1 MGMEEKKDQERVIPQ
16 SEQPEASAP
25 APQQEQEGGRPSG
38 GPGKNSRRRRRR
50 RKAKSGA
57 GQGPSAAP
65 GREKTEGTQQPASSE
80 KPAGKRVRPVRPAD
94 GEKKRPPEA
103 AAPDRPAP
111 PESPAEP
118 EKTEQMPAGAA
129 EPTGRPEPAPG
140 EETAPAAEGPK
151 AAPDMPDPPEPAE
164 ATQPAPAGTEP
175 PAPPQTPEQTEKP
188 EDAPAGTEETTGQP
202 ENAPEEKPEPAEPE
216 PEEPAGTPE
225 PEEEPESEEEP
236 EETPEQ
242 LRRTA
247 ELTRTVQLSIEKLTD
262 VPDPMEAVEPAA
274 APTLADRMREG
285 LWRVL
290 RWLLLVAAFVALVAG
305 VGIAWL
311 YSGASD
317 EAIPEVSASFN
328 GQTLET
334 ASSSWHVPVVAN
346 FFKRTYSEKNFT
358 EPEQLDDLETT
369 RAVLR
374 VQADGCDTEL
384 EITDEA
390 DQTVFEGTAEEFESF
405 RFSQNGSYTGRLR
418 VYRDNDSLDH
428 EAGVSGQQIY
438 LFTFQ
443 VRLKPGIRLNTT
455 TVQQGGVAALRVSG
469 ILDTETPTLDT
480 DLTNTGFY
488 EGESGWIVY
497 LPIEYDREPGDY
509 TLTVTA
515 GGYTE
520 ELTLTVSQRTEQARD
535 VFSRSQLTSPYL
547 GLEDTPAEVQALL
560 NTGAE
565 EAVWAEEGFVQ
576 PFTASIEISLA
587 YGTTEY
593 VGRTRTQ
600 RQAGTGSGRTST
612 NIVVTG
618 RRGGQLIAPADGRV
632 LLAEDLG
639 GTAGNT
645 IVIDH
650 GAGVKSIFYN
660 LRELSVQKGQTV
672 IRGQQIATTNQATI
686 GEVRIVD
693 VPVEPLSIWRGQC
706 DALRYY

>member
-25 APQQEQEGGRPSG
+25 APQQRQEGGRPSG
-38 GPGKNSRRRRRR
+38 GPGKNSRRRRR

-65 GREKTEGTQQPASSE
+65 GREKTEGTQQPAPAQ

-118 EKTEQMPAGAA
+118 EKTEQTPAGAA

-151 AAPDMPDPPEPAE
+151 AAPDTPDPPEPAE

-175 PAPPQTPEQTEKP
+175 TVPPQTPEQTEKP
-188 EDAPAGTEETTGQP
+188 EVAPAGTEETTGQP

-384 EITDEA
+384 EVTDEA

-480 DLTNTGFY
+480 DLTNTGFH

-535 VFSRSQLTSPYL
+535 VSSRSQLTSPYL

-560 NTGAE
+560 NTGAA
-565 EAVWAEEGFVQ
+565 EAAWAEEGFVQ
-576 PFTASIEISLA
+576 PFTDSIEISLA

>member
-1 MGMEEKKDQERVIPQ
+1 MEEKKDQERVIPQ
-16 SEQPEASAP
+16 SPQPEASAP
-25 APQQEQEGGRPSG
+25 APQQGQEGGRPSG

-94 GEKKRPPEA
+94 EKPNR
-103 AAPDRPAP
+103 P

-118 EKTEQMPAGAA
+118 EKTEQTPAGAA

-164 ATQPAPAGTEP
+164 ATQPAP
-175 PAPPQTPEQTEKP
+175 PQTPEQTEKP

-202 ENAPEEKPEPAEPE
+202 ENAPEEKPDPAEPE

-535 VFSRSQLTSPYL
+535 VSSRSQLTSPYL

-560 NTGAE
+560 NTGAA
-565 EAVWAEEGFVQ
+565 EAAWAEEGFVQ
-576 PFTASIEISLA
+576 PFTDSIEISLA

-618 RRGGQLIAPADGRV
+618 RRGGQLIAPADGQV

>member
-1 MGMEEKKDQERVIPQ
+1 MEEKKDQERVIPQ
-16 SEQPEASAP
+16 SEQPEASAL
-25 APQQEQEGGRPSG
+25 APQQGQEGGRPSG

-50 RKAKSGA
+50 KAKSGA
-57 GQGPSAAP
+57 GQGPSVAP
-65 GREKTEGTQQPASSE
+65 GPEKAGDAQPPAPAE

-94 GEKKRPPEA
+94 EKPNR
-103 AAPDRPAP
+103 P

-118 EKTEQMPAGAA
+118 EKTEQTPAGAA

-164 ATQPAPAGTEP
+164 ATQPAP
-175 PAPPQTPEQTEKP
+175 PQTPEQTEKP

-202 ENAPEEKPEPAEPE
+202 ENAPEEKPDPAEPE

-535 VFSRSQLTSPYL
+535 VSSRSQLTSPYL

-560 NTGAE
+560 NTGAA
-565 EAVWAEEGFVQ
+565 EAAWAEEGFVQ
-576 PFTASIEISLA
+576 PFTDSIEISLA

-618 RRGGQLIAPADGRV
+618 RRGGQLIAPADGQV

>member
-1 MGMEEKKDQERVIPQ
+1 MEEKKDQERVIPQ

-65 GREKTEGTQQPASSE
+65 GREKTEGTQQLAPSE

-94 GEKKRPPEA
+94 GDKKRPPEA

-118 EKTEQMPAGAA
+118 EKTEQTPAGAA

-202 ENAPEEKPEPAEPE
+202 ENAPEEKPDPAEPE

-225 PEEEPESEEEP
+225 PEEEP

-480 DLTNTGFY
+480 DLTNTGFH

-535 VFSRSQLTSPYL
+535 VSSRSQLTSPYL

-560 NTGAE
+560 NTGAA
-565 EAVWAEEGFVQ
+565 EAAWAEEGFVQ
-576 PFTASIEISLA
+576 PFTDSIEISLA

-672 IRGQQIATTNQATI
+672 IRGQQIAATNQATI

>member
-1 MGMEEKKDQERVIPQ
+1 MEEKKDQERVIPQ

-25 APQQEQEGGRPSG
+25 APQQGQEGGRPSG

-65 GREKTEGTQQPASSE
+65 GPEKAGDAQPPAPAE

-94 GEKKRPPEA
+94 EKPNR
-103 AAPDRPAP
+103 P

-118 EKTEQMPAGAA
+118 EKTEQTPAGAA

-151 AAPDMPDPPEPAE
+151 AAPDTPDPPEPAE

-175 PAPPQTPEQTEKP
+175 PAPQTPEQTEKP

-202 ENAPEEKPEPAEPE
+202 ENAPEEKPDPAEPE

-225 PEEEPESEEEP
+225 PEEEP

-328 GQTLET
+328 GQTLEA

-384 EITDEA
+384 EVTDEA

-469 ILDTETPTLDT
+469 ILDTEPPTLDT

-535 VFSRSQLTSPYL
+535 VSSRSQLTSPYL

-560 NTGAE
+560 NTGAA
-565 EAVWAEEGFVQ
+565 EAAWAEEGFVQ
-576 PFTASIEISLA
+576 PFTDSIEISLA

-618 RRGGQLIAPADGRV
+618 RRGGQLIAPADGQV

-660 LRELSVQKGQTV
+660 LRELSVQEGETV

>member
-16 SEQPEASAP
+16 SEQPEASAL
-25 APQQEQEGGRPSG
+25 APQQGQEGGRPSG

-50 RKAKSGA
+50 KAKSGA
-57 GQGPSAAP
+57 GQGPSVAP
-65 GREKTEGTQQPASSE
+65 GPEKAGDAQPPAPAE

-94 GEKKRPPEA
+94 EKPNR
-103 AAPDRPAP
+103 P

-118 EKTEQMPAGAA
+118 EKTEQTPAGAA

-164 ATQPAPAGTEP
+164 ATQPAP
-175 PAPPQTPEQTEKP
+175 PQTPEQTEKP

-202 ENAPEEKPEPAEPE
+202 ENAPEEKPDPAEPE

-480 DLTNTGFY
+480 DLTNTGFH

-535 VFSRSQLTSPYL
+535 VSSRSQLTSPYL

-560 NTGAE
+560 NTGAA
-565 EAVWAEEGFVQ
+565 EAAWAEEGFVQ
-576 PFTASIEISLA
+576 PFTDSIEISLA

-618 RRGGQLIAPADGRV
+618 RRGGQLIAPADGQV

>member
-1 MGMEEKKDQERVIPQ
+1 MEEKKDQERVIPQ
-16 SEQPEASAP
+16 SPQPEASAP
-25 APQQEQEGGRPSG
+25 APQQGQEGGRPSG
-38 GPGKNSRRRRRR
+38 GPGKNSRRRRR

-65 GREKTEGTQQPASSE
+65 GREKTEGTQQPAPSE

-94 GEKKRPPEA
+94 EKPNR
-103 AAPDRPAP
+103 P

-118 EKTEQMPAGAA
+118 EKTEQTPAGAA
-129 EPTGRPEPAPG
+129 ELTGRPEPAPG
-140 EETAPAAEGPK
+140 DETAPAAEGPK
-151 AAPDMPDPPEPAE
+151 AAPDTPDPPEPAE
-164 ATQPAPAGTEP
+164 APQPAPAGTEP

-202 ENAPEEKPEPAEPE
+202 ENAPEEKPEPEEPE

-225 PEEEPESEEEP
+225 PEEEP

-535 VFSRSQLTSPYL
+535 VSSRSQLTSPYL

-565 EAVWAEEGFVQ
+565 EAAWAEEGFVQ
-576 PFTASIEISLA
+576 PFTDSIEISLA

-618 RRGGQLIAPADGRV
+618 RRGGQLIAPADGQV

>member
-16 SEQPEASAP
+16 SPQPEASAP
-25 APQQEQEGGRPSG
+25 APQQGQEGGRPSG
-38 GPGKNSRRRRRR
+38 GPGKNSRRRRR

-94 GEKKRPPEA
+94 EKPNR
-103 AAPDRPAP
+103 P

-118 EKTEQMPAGAA
+118 EKTEQTPAGAA
-129 EPTGRPEPAPG
+129 EPTGRPEPASG

-151 AAPDMPDPPEPAE
+151 AAPDTPDPPEPAE

-188 EDAPAGTEETTGQP
+188 EDAPAGTEETTEQP
-202 ENAPEEKPEPAEPE
+202 ENAPEEKPDPAEPE

-225 PEEEPESEEEP
+225 PEEKPESEEEP

-285 LWRVL
+285 LWRML

-346 FFKRTYSEKNFT
+346 FFKRTYSERNFT

-390 DQTVFEGTAEEFESF
+390 DQTVFEGTTEEFESF

-469 ILDTETPTLDT
+469 IQDTETPTLDT

-535 VFSRSQLTSPYL
+535 VSSRSQLTSPYL

-560 NTGAE
+560 NTGAA
-565 EAVWAEEGFVQ
+565 EAAWAEEGFVQ
-576 PFTASIEISLA
+576 PFTDSIEISLA

-618 RRGGQLIAPADGRV
+618 RRGGQLIAPADGQV

>member
-1 MGMEEKKDQERVIPQ
+1 MEEKKDQERVIPQ

-50 RKAKSGA
+50 KAKSGA
-57 GQGPSAAP
+57 GQGPSAASGP
-65 GREKTEGTQQPASSE
+65 EKAGDAQPPAPAQ

-94 GEKKRPPEA
+94 GEKKRPPEV
-103 AAPDRPAP
+103 AAPDCPAP

-175 PAPPQTPEQTEKP
+175 PPPQTPEQTEKP

-202 ENAPEEKPEPAEPE
+202 ENAPEEKPDPAEPE

-438 LFTFQ
+438 LFAFQ

-469 ILDTETPTLDT
+469 ILDTEPPTLDT

-535 VFSRSQLTSPYL
+535 VSSRSQLTSPYL

-560 NTGAE
+560 NTGAA
-565 EAVWAEEGFVQ
+565 EAAWAEEGFVQ
-576 PFTASIEISLA
+576 PFTDSIEISLA

-618 RRGGQLIAPADGRV
+618 RRGGQLIAPADGQV

>member
-1 MGMEEKKDQERVIPQ
+1 MEEKKDQERVIPQ

-65 GREKTEGTQQPASSE
+65 GREKTEGAPQPASSE

-118 EKTEQMPAGAA
+118 EKTEQTPAGAA

-140 EETAPAAEGPK
+140 EEAAPAAEGPK

-202 ENAPEEKPEPAEPE
+202 ENAPEEKPDPAEPE

-469 ILDTETPTLDT
+469 ILDTDPPTLDT

-560 NTGAE
+560 NTGAA
-565 EAVWAEEGFVQ
+565 EAAWAEEGFVQ
-576 PFTASIEISLA
+576 PFTDSIEISLA

-600 RQAGTGSGRTST
+600 RQAGTSSGRTST

-618 RRGGQLIAPADGRV
+618 RRGGQLIAPADGQV

-672 IRGQQIATTNQATI
+672 IRGQQIAATNQATI

>member
-16 SEQPEASAP
+16 SSQPEASAP
-25 APQQEQEGGRPSG
+25 APQQEQEGGRPTA
-38 GPGKNSRRRRRR
+38 GPGKSSRRRRRR

-65 GREKTEGTQQPASSE
+65 GREKTEGAPQPAPSE

-94 GEKKRPPEA
+94 EKPNRPPE
-103 AAPDRPAP
+103 
-111 PESPAEP
+111 SSAEP
-118 EKTEQMPAGAA
+118 EKTEQTPAGAA

-151 AAPDMPDPPEPAE
+151 AAPDTPDPPEPAE

-175 PAPPQTPEQTEKP
+175 TAPPQTPEQTEKP

-202 ENAPEEKPEPAEPE
+202 ENAPEEKPDPAEPE

-535 VFSRSQLTSPYL
+535 VSSRSRLTSPYL

-560 NTGAE
+560 NTGAG
-565 EAVWAEEGFVQ
+565 EAAWAEEGFVQ
-576 PFTASIEISLA
+576 PFTDSIEISLA

-618 RRGGQLIAPADGRV
+618 RRGGQLIAPADGQV

-660 LRELSVQKGQTV
+660 LRELSVQEGEAV

>member
-16 SEQPEASAP
+16 SEQPEASAL
-25 APQQEQEGGRPSG
+25 APQQGQEGGRPSG

-50 RKAKSGA
+50 KAKSGA
-57 GQGPSAAP
+57 GQGPSVAP
-65 GREKTEGTQQPASSE
+65 GPEKAGDAQPPAPAE

-94 GEKKRPPEA
+94 EKPNR
-103 AAPDRPAP
+103 P

-118 EKTEQMPAGAA
+118 EKTEQTPAGAA

-164 ATQPAPAGTEP
+164 ATQPAP
-175 PAPPQTPEQTEKP
+175 PQTPEQTEKP

-202 ENAPEEKPEPAEPE
+202 ENAPEEKPDPAEPE

-535 VFSRSQLTSPYL
+535 VSSRSQLTSPYL

-560 NTGAE
+560 NTGAA
-565 EAVWAEEGFVQ
+565 EAAWAEEGFVQ
-576 PFTASIEISLA
+576 PFTDSIEISLA

-618 RRGGQLIAPADGRV
+618 RRGGQLIAPADGQV

-639 GTAGNT
+639 GAAGNT

-660 LRELSVQKGQTV
+660 LRELSVQKGETV

>member
-25 APQQEQEGGRPSG
+25 APQQGQEGGRPSA

-94 GEKKRPPEA
+94 EKPNR
-103 AAPDRPAP
+103 P

-118 EKTEQMPAGAA
+118 EKTEQTPAGAA
-129 EPTGRPEPAPG
+129 EPAPG

-151 AAPDMPDPPEPAE
+151 AAPDTPDPPEPAE

-469 ILDTETPTLDT
+469 IQDTETPTLDT

-535 VFSRSQLTSPYL
+535 VSSRSQLTSPYL

-560 NTGAE
+560 NTGAA
-565 EAVWAEEGFVQ
+565 EAAWAEEGFVQ
-576 PFTASIEISLA
+576 PFTDSIEISLA

-618 RRGGQLIAPADGRV
+618 RRGGQLIAPADGQV

>member
-16 SEQPEASAP
+16 SPQPEASGP
-25 APQQEQEGGRPSG
+25 APQQGQEGGRPSG
-38 GPGKNSRRRRRR
+38 GPGKNSRRRRR

-94 GEKKRPPEA
+94 EKPNR
-103 AAPDRPAP
+103 P

-118 EKTEQMPAGAA
+118 EKTEQTPAGAA

-140 EETAPAAEGPK
+140 EETAPAEEGPK
-151 AAPDMPDPPEPAE
+151 AAPDTPDPPEPAE

-188 EDAPAGTEETTGQP
+188 EVAPAGTEETTGQP
-202 ENAPEEKPEPAEPE
+202 ENAPEEKPDPAEPE

-317 EAIPEVSASFN
+317 EAIPEVSASIN

-469 ILDTETPTLDT
+469 IQDTETPTLDT

-535 VFSRSQLTSPYL
+535 VSSRSQLTSPYL

-560 NTGAE
+560 NTGAA
-565 EAVWAEEGFVQ
+565 EAAWAEEGFVQ
-576 PFTASIEISLA
+576 PFTDSIEISLA

-672 IRGQQIATTNQATI
+672 IRGQQIAATNQATI

>member
-1 MGMEEKKDQERVIPQ
+1 M
-16 SEQPEASAP
+16 
-25 APQQEQEGGRPSG
+25 
-38 GPGKNSRRRRRR
+38 
-50 RKAKSGA
+50 
-57 GQGPSAAP
+57 
-65 GREKTEGTQQPASSE
+65 
-80 KPAGKRVRPVRPAD
+80 
-94 GEKKRPPEA
+94 
-103 AAPDRPAP
+103 
-111 PESPAEP
+111 
-118 EKTEQMPAGAA
+118 
-129 EPTGRPEPAPG
+129 
-140 EETAPAAEGPK
+140 
-151 AAPDMPDPPEPAE
+151 
-164 ATQPAPAGTEP
+164 
-175 PAPPQTPEQTEKP
+175 
-188 EDAPAGTEETTGQP
+188 
-202 ENAPEEKPEPAEPE
+202 
-216 PEEPAGTPE
+216 
-225 PEEEPESEEEP
+225 
-236 EETPEQ
+236 
-242 LRRTA
+242 
-247 ELTRTVQLSIEKLTD
+247 QLSIEKLTD

-560 NTGAE
+560 NTGAG
-565 EAVWAEEGFVQ
+565 EAAWAEEGFVQ
-576 PFTASIEISLA
+576 PFTDSIEISLA

-618 RRGGQLIAPADGRV
+618 RRGGQLIAPADGQV

-660 LRELSVQKGQTV
+660 LRELSVQEGEAV

>member
-1 MGMEEKKDQERVIPQ
+1 MEEKKDQERVIPQ
-16 SEQPEASAP
+16 SPQPEASAP
-25 APQQEQEGGRPSG
+25 APQQGQEGGRPSG
-38 GPGKNSRRRRRR
+38 GPGKNSRRRRR

-65 GREKTEGTQQPASSE
+65 GPEKAGDAQPPAPAE

-94 GEKKRPPEA
+94 EKPNR
-103 AAPDRPAP
+103 P

-118 EKTEQMPAGAA
+118 EKTEQTPAGAA

-151 AAPDMPDPPEPAE
+151 AAPDTPDPPEPAE

-175 PAPPQTPEQTEKP
+175 TAPPQTPEQTEKP

-202 ENAPEEKPEPAEPE
+202 ENAPEEKPEPEEPE

-469 ILDTETPTLDT
+469 ILDTEPPILDT

-560 NTGAE
+560 NTGAA
-565 EAVWAEEGFVQ
+565 EAAWAEEGFVQ
-576 PFTASIEISLA
+576 PFTDSIEISLA

-618 RRGGQLIAPADGRV
+618 RRGGQLIAPADGQV

>member
-1 MGMEEKKDQERVIPQ
+1 MEEKKDQERVIPQ

-94 GEKKRPPEA
+94 GEKKRPPEV
-103 AAPDRPAP
+103 AAPDCPAP

-151 AAPDMPDPPEPAE
+151 AAPDMPDLPEPAE
-164 ATQPAPAGTEP
+164 APQPAPAGTEP

-202 ENAPEEKPEPAEPE
+202 ENAPEEKSEPEEPE

-225 PEEEPESEEEP
+225 PEEEP

-390 DQTVFEGTAEEFESF
+390 DQTVFEGTTEEFESF

-535 VFSRSQLTSPYL
+535 VSSRSQLTSPYL

-560 NTGAE
+560 NTGAA
-565 EAVWAEEGFVQ
+565 EAAWAEEGFVQ
-576 PFTASIEISLA
+576 PFTDSIEISLA

-618 RRGGQLIAPADGRV
+618 RRGGQLIAPADGQV

-639 GTAGNT
+639 GAAGNT

-660 LRELSVQKGQTV
+660 LRELSVQKGETV

>member
-1 MGMEEKKDQERVIPQ
+1 MEEKKDQERVIPQ
-16 SEQPEASAP
+16 SPQPEASAP
-25 APQQEQEGGRPSG
+25 APQQGQEGGRPSG
-38 GPGKNSRRRRRR
+38 GPGKNSRRRRR

-65 GREKTEGTQQPASSE
+65 GREKTEEAPQPAPAE

-94 GEKKRPPEA
+94 EKTNR
-103 AAPDRPAP
+103 P

-118 EKTEQMPAGAA
+118 EKTEQTPAGVA
-129 EPTGRPEPAPG
+129 EPAPG

-151 AAPDMPDPPEPAE
+151 AAPDTPDPPEPAE

-202 ENAPEEKPEPAEPE
+202 ENAPEEKPDPAEPE

-374 VQADGCDTEL
+374 VQADDCDTEL
-384 EITDEA
+384 EIADEA

-480 DLTNTGFY
+480 DLTNTGFH

-535 VFSRSQLTSPYL
+535 VSSRSQLTSPYL

-560 NTGAE
+560 NTGAA
-565 EAVWAEEGFVQ
+565 EAAWAEEGFVQ
-576 PFTASIEISLA
+576 PFTDSIEISLA

-618 RRGGQLIAPADGRV
+618 RRGGQLIAPADGQV

-672 IRGQQIATTNQATI
+672 IRGQQIAATNQATI

>member
-16 SEQPEASAP
+16 SEQPEASAL
-25 APQQEQEGGRPSG
+25 APQQGQEGGRPSG

-50 RKAKSGA
+50 KAKSGA
-57 GQGPSAAP
+57 GQGPSVAP
-65 GREKTEGTQQPASSE
+65 GPEKAGDAQPPAPAE

-94 GEKKRPPEA
+94 EKPNR
-103 AAPDRPAP
+103 P

-118 EKTEQMPAGAA
+118 EKTEQTPAGAA

-164 ATQPAPAGTEP
+164 ATQPAP
-175 PAPPQTPEQTEKP
+175 PQTPEQTEKP
-188 EDAPAGTEETTGQP
+188 EDAPAGMEETTGQP
-202 ENAPEEKPEPAEPE
+202 ENAPEEKPDPAEPE

-535 VFSRSQLTSPYL
+535 VSSRSQLTSPYL

-565 EAVWAEEGFVQ
+565 EAAWAEEGFVQ
-576 PFTASIEISLA
+576 PFTDSIEISLA

-618 RRGGQLIAPADGRV
+618 RRGGQLIAPADGQV

>member
-16 SEQPEASAP
+16 SEQPEASAL
-25 APQQEQEGGRPSG
+25 APQQGQEGGRPSG

-94 GEKKRPPEA
+94 EKPNR
-103 AAPDRPAP
+103 P

-118 EKTEQMPAGAA
+118 EKTEQTPAGAA

-175 PAPPQTPEQTEKP
+175 TAPPQTPEQTEKP

-202 ENAPEEKPEPAEPE
+202 ENAPEEKPDPAEPE

-469 ILDTETPTLDT
+469 IQDTETPTLDT

-535 VFSRSQLTSPYL
+535 VSSRSQLTSPYL

-560 NTGAE
+560 NTGAA
-565 EAVWAEEGFVQ
+565 EAAWAEEGFVQ
-576 PFTASIEISLA
+576 PFTDSIEISLA

-618 RRGGQLIAPADGRV
+618 RRGGQLIAPADGQV

>member
-1 MGMEEKKDQERVIPQ
+1 MEEKKDQERVIPQ

-25 APQQEQEGGRPSG
+25 APQQGQEGGRPSA
-38 GPGKNSRRRRRR
+38 GPGKNSRRRRR

-65 GREKTEGTQQPASSE
+65 GRAKTEGAQQPAPAQ

-94 GEKKRPPEA
+94 EKPNR
-103 AAPDRPAP
+103 P

-118 EKTEQMPAGAA
+118 EKTEQTPAGAA

-164 ATQPAPAGTEP
+164 APQPAPAGTEP

-225 PEEEPESEEEP
+225 PEEEP

-469 ILDTETPTLDT
+469 IQDTETPTLDT

-535 VFSRSQLTSPYL
+535 VSSRSQLTSPYL

-560 NTGAE
+560 NTGAA
-565 EAVWAEEGFVQ
+565 EAAWAEEGFVQ
-576 PFTASIEISLA
+576 PFTDSIEISLA

-618 RRGGQLIAPADGRV
+618 RRGGQLIAPADGQV

>member
-1 MGMEEKKDQERVIPQ
+1 MEEKKDQERVIPQ
-16 SEQPEASAP
+16 SPQPEASAP
-25 APQQEQEGGRPSG
+25 APQQGQEGGRPSG
-38 GPGKNSRRRRRR
+38 GPGKNSRRRRR

-65 GREKTEGTQQPASSE
+65 GREKTEGAPQPASSE

-118 EKTEQMPAGAA
+118 EKTEQTPAGAA

-151 AAPDMPDPPEPAE
+151 AAPDTPDPPEPAE
-164 ATQPAPAGTEP
+164 APQPAPAGTEP
-175 PAPPQTPEQTEKP
+175 PAPQTPEQTEKP

-202 ENAPEEKPEPAEPE
+202 ENAPEEKPDPAEPE

-334 ASSSWHVPVVAN
+334 ASASWHVPVVAN

-469 ILDTETPTLDT
+469 ILDTDPPTLDT

-560 NTGAE
+560 NTGAA
-565 EAVWAEEGFVQ
+565 EAAWAEEGFVQ
-576 PFTASIEISLA
+576 PFTDSIEISLA

-600 RQAGTGSGRTST
+600 RQAGTSSGRTST

-618 RRGGQLIAPADGRV
+618 RRGGQLIAPADGQV

-660 LRELSVQKGQTV
+660 LRELSVQEGETV

>member
-1 MGMEEKKDQERVIPQ
+1 M
-16 SEQPEASAP
+16 
-25 APQQEQEGGRPSG
+25 
-38 GPGKNSRRRRRR
+38 
-50 RKAKSGA
+50 
-57 GQGPSAAP
+57 
-65 GREKTEGTQQPASSE
+65 
-80 KPAGKRVRPVRPAD
+80 
-94 GEKKRPPEA
+94 
-103 AAPDRPAP
+103 
-111 PESPAEP
+111 
-118 EKTEQMPAGAA
+118 
-129 EPTGRPEPAPG
+129 
-140 EETAPAAEGPK
+140 
-151 AAPDMPDPPEPAE
+151 
-164 ATQPAPAGTEP
+164 
-175 PAPPQTPEQTEKP
+175 
-188 EDAPAGTEETTGQP
+188 
-202 ENAPEEKPEPAEPE
+202 
-216 PEEPAGTPE
+216 
-225 PEEEPESEEEP
+225 
-236 EETPEQ
+236 
-242 LRRTA
+242 
-247 ELTRTVQLSIEKLTD
+247 QLSIEKLTD

-285 LWRVL
+285 LWRML

-535 VFSRSQLTSPYL
+535 VSSRSRLTSPYL

-560 NTGAE
+560 NTGAA
-565 EAVWAEEGFVQ
+565 EAAWAEEGFVQ
-576 PFTASIEISLA
+576 PFTDSIEISLA

-618 RRGGQLIAPADGRV
+618 RRGGQLIAPADGQV

-639 GTAGNT
+639 GTADNT

-660 LRELSVQKGQTV
+660 LRELSVQEGETV

>member
-16 SEQPEASAP
+16 SPQPEASAP
-25 APQQEQEGGRPSG
+25 APQQGQEGGRPTA

-57 GQGPSAAP
+57 GQAQSSSAAP
-65 GREKTEGTQQPASSE
+65 GPEKAGDAQPPAPAE

-94 GEKKRPPEA
+94 EKLNR
-103 AAPDRPAP
+103 P

-118 EKTEQMPAGAA
+118 EKTEQTPAGAA

-175 PAPPQTPEQTEKP
+175 PPPQTPEQTEKP

-202 ENAPEEKPEPAEPE
+202 ENAPEEKPDPAEPE

-225 PEEEPESEEEP
+225 PEEEPESEEP

-565 EAVWAEEGFVQ
+565 EAAWAEEGFVQ
-576 PFTASIEISLA
+576 PFTDSIEISLA

-618 RRGGQLIAPADGRV
+618 RRGGQLIAPADGQV

-660 LRELSVQKGQTV
+660 LRELSVQKGETV

>member
-65 GREKTEGTQQPASSE
+65 GPEKAGDAQPPAPAE

-94 GEKKRPPEA
+94 EKPNR
-103 AAPDRPAP
+103 P

-118 EKTEQMPAGAA
+118 EKTEQTPAGAA

-151 AAPDMPDPPEPAE
+151 AAPDMPDLPEPAE

-188 EDAPAGTEETTGQP
+188 KDAPAGTEETTGQP
-202 ENAPEEKPEPAEPE
+202 ENAPEEKPDPAEPE

-535 VFSRSQLTSPYL
+535 VSSRSQLTSPYL

-560 NTGAE
+560 NTGAA
-565 EAVWAEEGFVQ
+565 EAAWAEEGFVQ
-576 PFTASIEISLA
+576 PFTDSIEISLA

-618 RRGGQLIAPADGRV
+618 RRGGQLIAPADGQV

-672 IRGQQIATTNQATI
+672 IRGQQIAATNQATI

>member
-1 MGMEEKKDQERVIPQ
+1 
-16 SEQPEASAP
+16 
-25 APQQEQEGGRPSG
+25 
-38 GPGKNSRRRRRR
+38 
-50 RKAKSGA
+50 
-57 GQGPSAAP
+57 
-65 GREKTEGTQQPASSE
+65 
-80 KPAGKRVRPVRPAD
+80 
-94 GEKKRPPEA
+94 
-103 AAPDRPAP
+103 
-111 PESPAEP
+111 
-118 EKTEQMPAGAA
+118 
-129 EPTGRPEPAPG
+129 
-140 EETAPAAEGPK
+140 
-151 AAPDMPDPPEPAE
+151 MPDPPEPAE
-164 ATQPAPAGTEP
+164 APQPAPAGTEP

-202 ENAPEEKPEPAEPE
+202 ENAPEEKPDPAEPK

-225 PEEEPESEEEP
+225 PEEEPELEEP

-358 EPEQLDDLETT
+358 EPEQLGDLETT

-438 LFTFQ
+438 LFTFR

-535 VFSRSQLTSPYL
+535 VSSRSQLTSPYL

-560 NTGAE
+560 NTGAA
-565 EAVWAEEGFVQ
+565 EAAWAEEGFVQ
-576 PFTASIEISLA
+576 PFTDSIEISLA

-618 RRGGQLIAPADGRV
+618 RRGGQLIAPADGQV

-660 LRELSVQKGQTV
+660 LRELSVQEGETV

>member
-16 SEQPEASAP
+16 SPQPEASAP

-65 GREKTEGTQQPASSE
+65 GPEKAGDAQPPAPTE

-94 GEKKRPPEA
+94 EKPNR
-103 AAPDRPAP
+103 P

-118 EKTEQMPAGAA
+118 EKTEQTPAGAA
-129 EPTGRPEPAPG
+129 EPAPG

-164 ATQPAPAGTEP
+164 ATP

-188 EDAPAGTEETTGQP
+188 EDAPAGTEEATGQP

-405 RFSQNGSYTGRLR
+405 RFSENGSYTGRLR

-535 VFSRSQLTSPYL
+535 VSSRSQLTSPYL

-560 NTGAE
+560 NTGAA
-565 EAVWAEEGFVQ
+565 EAAWAEEGFVQ
-576 PFTASIEISLA
+576 PFTDSIEISLA

-618 RRGGQLIAPADGRV
+618 RRGGQLIAPADGQV

-672 IRGQQIATTNQATI
+672 IRGQQIAATNQATI

>member
-16 SEQPEASAP
+16 SPQPEASAP
-25 APQQEQEGGRPSG
+25 APQQGQEGGRPSG

-65 GREKTEGTQQPASSE
+65 GREKTEGAQQPAPAQ

-94 GEKKRPPEA
+94 EKTNR
-103 AAPDRPAP
+103 P

-118 EKTEQMPAGAA
+118 EKTEQTPAGAA
-129 EPTGRPEPAPG
+129 EPAPG

-151 AAPDMPDPPEPAE
+151 AAPDTPDPPEPAE

-188 EDAPAGTEETTGQP
+188 EVAPAGTEETTGQP
-202 ENAPEEKPEPAEPE
+202 ENAPEEKPDPAEPE

-469 ILDTETPTLDT
+469 ILDTEPPTLDT

-535 VFSRSQLTSPYL
+535 VSSRSQLTSPYL

-560 NTGAE
+560 NTGAA
-565 EAVWAEEGFVQ
+565 EAAWAEEGFVQ
-576 PFTASIEISLA
+576 PFTDSIEISLA

-618 RRGGQLIAPADGRV
+618 RRGGQLIAPADGQV

-672 IRGQQIATTNQATI
+672 IRGQQIAATNQATI

>member
-16 SEQPEASAP
+16 SEQPEASAL
-25 APQQEQEGGRPSG
+25 APQQGQEGGRPSG

-50 RKAKSGA
+50 KAKSGA
-57 GQGPSAAP
+57 GQGPSVAP
-65 GREKTEGTQQPASSE
+65 GPEKAGDAQPPAPAE

-94 GEKKRPPEA
+94 EKPNR
-103 AAPDRPAP
+103 P

-118 EKTEQMPAGAA
+118 EKTEQTPAGAA
-129 EPTGRPEPAPG
+129 EPTGRPEPASG

-151 AAPDMPDPPEPAE
+151 AAPDTPDPPEPAE

-202 ENAPEEKPEPAEPE
+202 ENAPEEKPDPAEPE

-225 PEEEPESEEEP
+225 PEEKPESEEEP

-346 FFKRTYSEKNFT
+346 FFKRTYSERNFT

-390 DQTVFEGTAEEFESF
+390 DQTVFEGTTEEFESF

-535 VFSRSQLTSPYL
+535 VSSRSQLTSPYL

-560 NTGAE
+560 NTGAA
-565 EAVWAEEGFVQ
+565 EAAWAEEGFVQ
-576 PFTASIEISLA
+576 PFTDSIEISLA

-618 RRGGQLIAPADGRV
+618 RRGGQLIAPADGQV

>member
-25 APQQEQEGGRPSG
+25 APQQGQEGGRPSA
-38 GPGKNSRRRRRR
+38 GPGKNSRRRRR

-65 GREKTEGTQQPASSE
+65 GREKTEGAQQPAPSE

-94 GEKKRPPEA
+94 EKTNR
-103 AAPDRPAP
+103 P

-118 EKTEQMPAGAA
+118 EKTEQTPAGAA

-140 EETAPAAEGPK
+140 EETAPAEEGPK
-151 AAPDMPDPPEPAE
+151 AAPDMTDPPEPAE
-164 ATQPAPAGTEP
+164 APQKAPAGTEP
-175 PAPPQTPEQTEKP
+175 TAPPQTPEQTEKP

-225 PEEEPESEEEP
+225 PEEELESEEEP

-560 NTGAE
+560 NTGAG
-565 EAVWAEEGFVQ
+565 EAAWAEEGFVQ
-576 PFTASIEISLA
+576 PFTDSIEISLA

-618 RRGGQLIAPADGRV
+618 RRGGQLIAPADGQV

-660 LRELSVQKGQTV
+660 LRELSVQEGEAV

>member
-16 SEQPEASAP
+16 SPQPEASAP
-25 APQQEQEGGRPSG
+25 APQQGQEGGRPSG

-57 GQGPSAAP
+57 GQGPPAAP
-65 GREKTEGTQQPASSE
+65 GPEKAGNAQPPAPAE

-94 GEKKRPPEA
+94 EKPNR
-103 AAPDRPAP
+103 P

-118 EKTEQMPAGAA
+118 EKTEQTPAGVA

-151 AAPDMPDPPEPAE
+151 AAPDTPDPPEPAE

-175 PAPPQTPEQTEKP
+175 PAPQQTPEQTKKP

-202 ENAPEEKPEPAEPE
+202 ENAPEEKPEPEEPE

-225 PEEEPESEEEP
+225 PEEEP

-535 VFSRSQLTSPYL
+535 VSSRSQLTSPYL

-560 NTGAE
+560 NTGAA
-565 EAVWAEEGFVQ
+565 EAAWAEEGFVQ
-576 PFTASIEISLA
+576 PFTDSIEISLA

-618 RRGGQLIAPADGRV
+618 RRGGQLIAPADGQV

-672 IRGQQIATTNQATI
+672 IRGQQIAATNQATI

>member
-16 SEQPEASAP
+16 SEQPEASAL
-25 APQQEQEGGRPSG
+25 APQQGQEGGRPSG

-50 RKAKSGA
+50 KAKSGA
-57 GQGPSAAP
+57 GQGPSVAP
-65 GREKTEGTQQPASSE
+65 GPEKAGDAQPPAPAE

-94 GEKKRPPEA
+94 EKPNR
-103 AAPDRPAP
+103 P

-118 EKTEQMPAGAA
+118 EKTEQTPAGAA

-164 ATQPAPAGTEP
+164 ATQPAP
-175 PAPPQTPEQTEKP
+175 PQTPEQTEKP

-202 ENAPEEKPEPAEPE
+202 ENAPEEKPDPAEPE

-497 LPIEYDREPGDY
+497 LPIEYGREPGDY

-535 VFSRSQLTSPYL
+535 VSSRSQLTSPYL

-560 NTGAE
+560 NTGAA
-565 EAVWAEEGFVQ
+565 EAAWAEEGFVQ
-576 PFTASIEISLA
+576 PFTDSIEISLA

-618 RRGGQLIAPADGRV
+618 RRGGQLIAPADGQV

>member
-65 GREKTEGTQQPASSE
+65 GREKTEGTQQLAPSE

-94 GEKKRPPEA
+94 GDKKRPPEA

-118 EKTEQMPAGAA
+118 EKTEQTPAGAA

-202 ENAPEEKPEPAEPE
+202 ENAPEEKPDPAEPE

-225 PEEEPESEEEP
+225 PEEEP

-469 ILDTETPTLDT
+469 IQDTETPTLDT

-535 VFSRSQLTSPYL
+535 VSSRSQLTSPYL
-547 GLEDTPAEVQALL
+547 ELEDTPAEVQALL
-560 NTGAE
+560 NTGAA
-565 EAVWAEEGFVQ
+565 EAAWAEEGFVQ
-576 PFTASIEISLA
+576 PFTDSIEISLA

-632 LLAEDLG
+632 LLAEDRG

>member
-16 SEQPEASAP
+16 SEQPEASAL
-25 APQQEQEGGRPSG
+25 APQQGQEGGRPSG

-50 RKAKSGA
+50 KAKSGA
-57 GQGPSAAP
+57 GQGPSVAP
-65 GREKTEGTQQPASSE
+65 GPEKAGDAQPPAPAE

-94 GEKKRPPEA
+94 EKPNR
-103 AAPDRPAP
+103 P

-118 EKTEQMPAGAA
+118 EKTEQTPAGAA

-164 ATQPAPAGTEP
+164 ATQPAP
-175 PAPPQTPEQTEKP
+175 PQTPEQTEKP

-202 ENAPEEKPEPAEPE
+202 ENAPEEKPDPAEPE

-535 VFSRSQLTSPYL
+535 VSSRSQLTSPYL

-560 NTGAE
+560 NTGAA
-565 EAVWAEEGFVQ
+565 EAAWAEEGFVQ
-576 PFTASIEISLA
+576 PFTDSIEISLA

-618 RRGGQLIAPADGRV
+618 RRGGQLIAPADGQV

>member
-1 MGMEEKKDQERVIPQ
+1 MEEKKDQERVIPQ

-65 GREKTEGTQQPASSE
+65 GREKTEGTQQLAPSE

-94 GEKKRPPEA
+94 GDKKRPPEA

-118 EKTEQMPAGAA
+118 EKTEQTPAGAA

-202 ENAPEEKPEPAEPE
+202 ENAPEEKPDPAEPE

-225 PEEEPESEEEP
+225 PEEEP

-469 ILDTETPTLDT
+469 ILDTEPPTLDT
-480 DLTNTGFY
+480 DLTNTGFH

-535 VFSRSQLTSPYL
+535 VSSRSQLTSPYL

-560 NTGAE
+560 NTGAA
-565 EAVWAEEGFVQ
+565 EAAWAEEGFVQ
-576 PFTASIEISLA
+576 PFTDSIEISLA

-672 IRGQQIATTNQATI
+672 IRGQQIAATNQATI

>member
-1 MGMEEKKDQERVIPQ
+1 MEEKKDQERVIPQ

-65 GREKTEGTQQPASSE
+65 GREKTEGAPQPASSE

-118 EKTEQMPAGAA
+118 EKTEQTPAGAA

-151 AAPDMPDPPEPAE
+151 AAPDTPDPPEPAE
-164 ATQPAPAGTEP
+164 APQPAPAGTEP
-175 PAPPQTPEQTEKP
+175 PAPQTPEQTEKP

-202 ENAPEEKPEPAEPE
+202 ENAPEEKPDPAEPE

-560 NTGAE
+560 NTGAA
-565 EAVWAEEGFVQ
+565 EAAWAEEGFVQ
-576 PFTASIEISLA
+576 PFTDSIEISLA

-600 RQAGTGSGRTST
+600 RQAGTSSGRTST

-618 RRGGQLIAPADGRV
+618 RRGGQLIAPADGQV

-672 IRGQQIATTNQATI
+672 IRGQQIAATNQATI

>member
-1 MGMEEKKDQERVIPQ
+1 
-16 SEQPEASAP
+16 
-25 APQQEQEGGRPSG
+25 
-38 GPGKNSRRRRRR
+38 
-50 RKAKSGA
+50 
-57 GQGPSAAP
+57 
-65 GREKTEGTQQPASSE
+65 
-80 KPAGKRVRPVRPAD
+80 
-94 GEKKRPPEA
+94 
-103 AAPDRPAP
+103 
-111 PESPAEP
+111 
-118 EKTEQMPAGAA
+118 
-129 EPTGRPEPAPG
+129 
-140 EETAPAAEGPK
+140 
-151 AAPDMPDPPEPAE
+151 MPDPPEPAE
-164 ATQPAPAGTEP
+164 ATQ

-202 ENAPEEKPEPAEPE
+202 ENAPEEKPDPAEPE

-535 VFSRSQLTSPYL
+535 VSSRSQLTSPYL

-560 NTGAE
+560 NTGAA
-565 EAVWAEEGFVQ
+565 EAAWAEEGFVQ
-576 PFTASIEISLA
+576 PFTDSIEISLA

-618 RRGGQLIAPADGRV
+618 RRGGQLIAPADGQV

>member
-1 MGMEEKKDQERVIPQ
+1 M
-16 SEQPEASAP
+16 
-25 APQQEQEGGRPSG
+25 
-38 GPGKNSRRRRRR
+38 
-50 RKAKSGA
+50 
-57 GQGPSAAP
+57 
-65 GREKTEGTQQPASSE
+65 
-80 KPAGKRVRPVRPAD
+80 
-94 GEKKRPPEA
+94 
-103 AAPDRPAP
+103 
-111 PESPAEP
+111 
-118 EKTEQMPAGAA
+118 
-129 EPTGRPEPAPG
+129 
-140 EETAPAAEGPK
+140 
-151 AAPDMPDPPEPAE
+151 
-164 ATQPAPAGTEP
+164 
-175 PAPPQTPEQTEKP
+175 
-188 EDAPAGTEETTGQP
+188 
-202 ENAPEEKPEPAEPE
+202 
-216 PEEPAGTPE
+216 
-225 PEEEPESEEEP
+225 
-236 EETPEQ
+236 
-242 LRRTA
+242 
-247 ELTRTVQLSIEKLTD
+247 QLSIEKLTD

-358 EPEQLDDLETT
+358 EPEQLGDLETT

-535 VFSRSQLTSPYL
+535 VSSRSQLTSPYL

-560 NTGAE
+560 NTGAG
-565 EAVWAEEGFVQ
+565 EAAWAEEGFVQ
-576 PFTASIEISLA
+576 PFTDSIEISLA

-618 RRGGQLIAPADGRV
+618 RRGGQLIAPADGQV

-660 LRELSVQKGQTV
+660 LRELSVQEGKTV

>member
-1 MGMEEKKDQERVIPQ
+1 MEEKKDQERVIPQ
-16 SEQPEASAP
+16 SPQPEASAP
-25 APQQEQEGGRPSG
+25 APQQGQEGGRPSG
-38 GPGKNSRRRRRR
+38 GPGKNSRRRRR

-65 GREKTEGTQQPASSE
+65 GPEKAGDAQPPAPAE

-94 GEKKRPPEA
+94 EKPNR
-103 AAPDRPAP
+103 P

-118 EKTEQMPAGAA
+118 EKTEQTPAGAA

-151 AAPDMPDPPEPAE
+151 AAPDTPDPPEPAE

-175 PAPPQTPEQTEKP
+175 TAPPQTPEQTEKP

-202 ENAPEEKPEPAEPE
+202 ENAPEEKPEPEEPE

-384 EITDEA
+384 KITDEA

-469 ILDTETPTLDT
+469 ILDTEPPILDT

-560 NTGAE
+560 NTGAA
-565 EAVWAEEGFVQ
+565 EAAWAEEGFVQ
-576 PFTASIEISLA
+576 PFTDSIEISLA

-618 RRGGQLIAPADGRV
+618 RRGGQLIAPADGQV

>member
-1 MGMEEKKDQERVIPQ
+1 MEEKKDQERVIPQ
-16 SEQPEASAP
+16 SLQPETSAP
-25 APQQEQEGGRPSG
+25 APQQGQEGGRPSG

-65 GREKTEGTQQPASSE
+65 GPEKAGDAQPPAPAE

-94 GEKKRPPEA
+94 EKPNR
-103 AAPDRPAP
+103 P

-118 EKTEQMPAGAA
+118 EKTEQTPAGAA

-151 AAPDMPDPPEPAE
+151 AAPDTPDPPEPAE

-175 PAPPQTPEQTEKP
+175 PAPQTPEQTEKP

-225 PEEEPESEEEP
+225 PEEEP

-405 RFSQNGSYTGRLR
+405 RFSENGSYTGRLR

-560 NTGAE
+560 NTGAA
-565 EAVWAEEGFVQ
+565 EAAWAEEGFVQ
-576 PFTASIEISLA
+576 PFTDSIEISLA

-618 RRGGQLIAPADGRV
+618 RRGGQLIAPADGQV

-672 IRGQQIATTNQATI
+672 IRGQQIAATNQATI